1 MTVIDDIK
9 DRLDIVD
16 IVSETVKLRKS
27 GRTFIGMCPFHANTR
42 TPSFVVWPETGT
54 WKCFGACNTGGDAF
68 TFVMK
73 RDGLDFK
80 DALQLLAGKV
90 GVELEERKPEAEI
103 EDRQL
108 ARLREAVAAA
118 AQWYNHLLGNNP
130 HAQVA
135 REHLIKRGFIA
146 TTIETFQLGYAP
158 DDWHGLQTYLAGKGF
173 SIEEMVDAGL
183 LVQHDDGRVFD
194 RFRHR
199 LMIPIHDGKGRPIG
213 FGARALKEGDEPK
226 YLNSPQS
233 ALFDKSRTLYA
244 LHAARN
250 AIRDQKV
257 AVIVEGYMDALAAHQ
272 WGFANVVASLGTA
285 LTETQF
291 RTLQK
296 LAPKIVLALDPDTA
310 GINAMLR
317 GLDVARETLDRTS
330 IAVFNP
336 RGLVMH
342 ASKLN
347 IDLRI
352 LTLPDDLDPDE
363 LMRRSADEW
372 RALVASAPPVVEFV
386 IGTFTANRDLNDPR
400 ERASIA
406 QQVLPIIRDV
416 ASPVEQDTYVQQLAR
431 KLKVEP
437 RILFDQMRAAAAAPH
452 RARSASSTPTA
463 PPLKR
468 ATLDQERYCLSMILR
483 QPHLL
488 ALIDAA
494 LDRAEQ
500 PPLNADDFEQLA
512 NREVF
517 RAVRAAFSRHPAP
530 SIDQVQDL
538 LEPALH
544 DQLAGLLEEMEFGRI
559 VLSAGSKVDEDLQ
572 RVGLQLRKRRLNRE
586 GRELQVLLQADDLDA
601 DTLNA
606 LSAASSANAMALRRL
621 HQI

>member
-130 HAQVA
+130 NAQVA
-135 REHLIKRGFIA
+135 REHLTKRGFTA

-213 FGARALKEGDEPK
+213 FGARALKAGDEPK

-317 GLDVARETLDRTS
+317 GLDVARETLDRES

-437 RILFDQMRAAAAAPH
+437 RALFDQMRAAAAAPH
-452 RARSASSTPTA
+452 RARSVSSTPTT